1 MKPFIDSPLP
11 KALLNESGRRY
22 VQNQKKK
29 KKRTNFK
36 QITFHLWGFPLSA
49 ALFTSSID
57 ISG

>member
-29 KKRTNFK
+29 RKNVK